1 MKNLLTAFSSLAVLS
16 LSATATLAHTGHL
29 HNETVHGFLH
39 AEHLLVLAALGI
51 VAVVVKVFIKK

>member
-1 MKNLLTAFSSLAVLS
+1 MKNLITAFSSLAILA
-16 LSATATLAHTGHL
+16 LNPTTALAHTGHP

-51 VAVVVKVFIKK
+51 VMVIVKVFVKK